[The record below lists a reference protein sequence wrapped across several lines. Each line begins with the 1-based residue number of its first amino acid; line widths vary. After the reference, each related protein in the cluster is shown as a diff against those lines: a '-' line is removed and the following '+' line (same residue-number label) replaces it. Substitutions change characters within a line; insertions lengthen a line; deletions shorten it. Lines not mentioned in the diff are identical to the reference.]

1 LGGSELLLFS
11 LIQSRT
17 MIGVLE
23 GGQLLLG
30 LAISYLMVS
39 RGLPSSRIASGPTPS
54 GEDA

>member
-1 LGGSELLLFS
+1 
-11 LIQSRT
+11 
-17 MIGVLE
+17 
-23 GGQLLLG
+23 LG